1 MTRIHSYFIII
12 CLIFIIQPS
21 VSAQNAKHGNKF
33 LEYIIEGNDTIYVD
47 KIAAARIYSKLP
59 RQKGREWRK
68 YYRLV
73 YNFNKTYPYAMVAKS
88 LVEETDRT
96 IEEKKLKGAK
106 RDKYIQEKQ
115 NELFAAFEKPLRNM
129 TVSQGAL
136 LMRLI
141 DRETGKSSY
150 WIIRDYKNRAAAG
163 FWQGVAKLFGSDMKK
178 PYDPKGI
185 DAPTEELVE
194 IWNRGEWEEFYF
206 SLFWDFPPK
215 VEIPEKYLTKP

>member
-1 MTRIHSYFIII
+1 MTRIHTYFIII
-12 CLIFIIQPS
+12 CLIFITHAS
-21 VSAQNAKHGNKF
+21 VSAQNTKHGNKF
-33 LEYIIEGNDTIYVD
+33 LEYIIEGNDTIYID

-106 RDKYIQEKQ
+106 RDRYIQQKQ

-163 FWQGVAKLFGSDMKK
+163 FWQGIAKLFGSDMKK

-206 SLFWDFPPK
+206 SLFWDLPPK

>member
-1 MTRIHSYFIII
+1 
-12 CLIFIIQPS
+12 
-21 VSAQNAKHGNKF
+21 
-33 LEYIIEGNDTIYVD
+33 
-47 KIAAARIYSKLP
+47 
-59 RQKGREWRK
+59 
-68 YYRLV
+68 
-73 YNFNKTYPYAMVAKS
+73 
-88 LVEETDRT
+88 
-96 IEEKKLKGAK
+96 
-106 RDKYIQEKQ
+106 
-115 NELFAAFEKPLRNM
+115 M

-150 WIIRDYKNRAAAG
+150 WIIHDYKNRAAAG

-206 SLFWDFPPK
+206 SLFWDLPPK

>member
-1 MTRIHSYFIII
+1 MTRIHTYFIII
-12 CLIFIIQPS
+12 CLIFITHAS
-21 VSAQNAKHGNKF
+21 VSAQNTKHGNKF

-106 RDKYIQEKQ
+106 RDRYIQQKADEVTLEMMEYIAKEPLIKYILTGHQH
-115 NELFAAFEKPLRNM
+115 FDFESVYAERVPQIV
-129 TVSQGAL
+129 TG
-136 LMRLI
+136 I
-141 DRETGKSSY
+141 ETARV
-150 WIIRDYKNRAAAG
+150 I
-163 FWQGVAKLFGSDMKK
+163 
-178 PYDPKGI
+178 
-185 DAPTEELVE
+185 
-194 IWNRGEWEEFYF
+194 EF
-206 SLFWDFPPK
+206 
-215 VEIPEKYLTKP
+215 V

>member
-1 MTRIHSYFIII
+1 MTRILTYFIII
-12 CLIFIIQPS
+12 CLIFITHAS
-21 VSAQNAKHGNKF
+21 VSAQNTKHGNKF
-33 LEYIIEGNDTIYVD
+33 LEYIIEGNDTIYID

-106 RDKYIQEKQ
+106 RDRYIQQKQ

-206 SLFWDFPPK
+206 SLFWDLPPK